1 MSQVSAVVILSDSYY
16 TFSNHNFSKIT
27 GGDDIVYVMSHGQAL
42 DPTSVRAE
50 IDDNCAFVRVQ
61 VPDTFYHNIEVLT
74 DAQVLAVFV

>member
-1 MSQVSAVVILSDSYY
+1 
-16 TFSNHNFSKIT
+16 
-27 GGDDIVYVMSHGQAL
+27 MSHGQAL

-50 IDDNCAFVRVQ
+50 IDNNCAFVRVR

>member
-16 TFSNHNFSKIT
+16 TFSNHDFSKII
-27 GGDDIVYVMSHGQAL
+27 GGDEIVYVMSHGQAL

-50 IDDNCAFVRVQ
+50 IDNNCAFIRVL
-61 VPDTFYHNIEVLT
+61 VPGRFYENITSLT